1 MTITERGGSQD
12 AGPEQTEA
20 TTQEVTSAPAPRPK
34 PSAAKPK
41 PGAMRPGPRPAVPVS
56 APVVGTAPTS
66 DPHRFGRVDPD
77 GTVWLITASGER
89 TIGSW
94 QAGDAEAAFTHFGR
108 RFDDLHTEVV
118 LLETRLASGTGDA
131 RKIRSAAVSLAEGLG
146 DAHVLGDVDALA
158 ARLASIAEQADSASH
173 EEKARREELRAAQ
186 TARKEA
192 LAAEAEDIA
201 ANSTQWKAAGDRMRA
216 ILDEW
221 KTITGL
227 DRKVDDAL
235 WKRYSAARETF
246 NRRRGSHFAELDRE
260 RAGARQAKES
270 LCERAEALCD
280 STDWGPT
287 SATFR
292 ELLSEWKAAG
302 RASKD
307 VDDSLWQR
315 FKAAQDKFFSARNA
329 ATAERD
335 AEFRAN
341 AEAKEAL
348 LAEAERIDAS
358 DVDAARAA
366 LRAIGDRWDAIG
378 KVPRERAADLE
389 RRLRA
394 VEKKIRDA
402 PTGGVD
408 PEAQARADQF
418 RARAEQFERQAEK
431 AAAAGRTKD
440 AEQARASAEQWRQW
454 ADAAADAVSRK
465 R

>member
-1 MTITERGGSQD
+1 MTTTEPGGARDQNQNQPVSAQ
-12 AGPEQTEA
+12 EA
-20 TTQEVTSAPAPRPK
+20 APAPRPT
-34 PSAAKPK
+34 P
-41 PGAMRPGPRPAVPVS
+41 RPGRPVPRPVAPAT
-56 APVVGTAPTS
+56 APVVTVPSS

-94 QAGDAEAAFTHFGR
+94 QAGDPEAAFAHFGR

-118 LLETRLASGTGDA
+118 LLERRLASGAGDA
-131 RKIRSAAVSLAEGLG
+131 RKIRSAATTLAESLSE
-146 DAHVLGDVDALA
+146 AHVLGDVDSLA
-158 ARLASIAEQADSASH
+158 TRLAGLVEQADHASAQ
-173 EEKARREELRAAQ
+173 EKARREEHRAAQ

-192 LAAEAEDIA
+192 LAAEAEELA
-201 ANSTQWKAAGDRMRA
+201 ANSTQWKAAGDRLRA

-221 KTITGL
+221 KTINGL
-227 DRKVDDAL
+227 DRKTDDAL
-235 WKRYSAARETF
+235 WKRYSTARDTF

-260 RAGARQAKES
+260 RAGAKQAKEA
-270 LCERAEALCD
+270 LCVRAEELCD

-287 SATFR
+287 SALFR
-292 ELLSEWKAAG
+292 DLLAEWKAAG
-302 RASKD
+302 RAAKD
-307 VDDSLWQR
+307 VDDALWQR

-329 ATAERD
+329 ASAERD

-348 LAEAERIDAS
+348 LAEAEKIDTS
-358 DVDAARAA
+358 DLDAARAA
-366 LRAIGDRWDAIG
+366 LRSISDKWDAIG

-394 VEKKIRDA
+394 IEKKVRDA

-418 RARAEQFERQAEK
+418 RERAEQFERQAAK
-431 AAAAGRTKD
+431 AEAAGRTKD

-454 ADAAADAVSRK
+454 ADAAAEALGK
-465 R
+465 RRS

>member
-1 MTITERGGSQD
+1 M
-12 AGPEQTEA
+12 
-20 TTQEVTSAPAPRPK
+20 
-34 PSAAKPK
+34 
-41 PGAMRPGPRPAVPVS
+41 
-56 APVVGTAPTS
+56 VGTAPTC

-89 TIGSW
+89 MIGSW
-94 QAGDAEAAFTHFGR
+94 QAGDAEAAFAHFGR

-131 RKIRSAAVSLAEGLG
+131 RKIRSAAMTLAEGLP
-146 DAHVLGDVDALA
+146 DAHVLGDVDSLA
-158 ARLASIAEQADSASH
+158 GRLATIIEQADTATQ
-173 EEKARREELRAAQ
+173 EEKAKREELRATQ

-192 LAAEAEDIA
+192 LAAEAEELA
-201 ANSTQWKAAGDRMRA
+201 ANSTQWKAAGDRLRA

-270 LCERAEALCD
+270 LCERAEQLCD

-287 SATFR
+287 AATFR
-292 ELLSEWKAAG
+292 DLLTEWKAAG
-302 RASKD
+302 RAAKD

-348 LAEAERIDAS
+348 LAEAERIDTA
-358 DVDAARAA
+358 DLDAARAA
-366 LRAIGDRWDAIG
+366 LRAIGDKWDAIG
-378 KVPRERAADLE
+378 KVPRERAPELE

-394 VEKKIRDA
+394 VEKKIRDT

-454 ADAAADAVSRK
+454 ADAAADALSRK

>member
-1 MTITERGGSQD
+1 MTITEPGGSQD
-12 AGPEQTEA
+12 AGHQDTDPAQEA
-20 TTQEVTSAPAPRPK
+20 PSAPVPAPK
-34 PSAAKPK
+34 PSAAAKPK
-41 PGAMRPGPRPAVPVS
+41 PGPARPGPRPAVPVT

-77 GTVWLITASGER
+77 GTVWLITAAGER

-94 QAGDAEAAFTHFGR
+94 QAGDAEAAFVHFGR

-131 RKIRSAAVSLAEGLG
+131 RKIRSAATSLAEGLA
-146 DAHVLGDVDALA
+146 DAHVLGDVDSLA
-158 ARLASIAEQADSASH
+158 ARLAAIVDQADSATQ
-173 EEKARREELRAAQ
+173 EEKARREELRATQ

-201 ANSTQWKAAGDRMRA
+201 ANSTQWKAAGDRLRA

-260 RAGARQAKES
+260 RAGARQAKEA

-292 ELLSEWKAAG
+292 DLLTEWKGAG

-341 AEAKEAL
+341 AQAKEAL
-348 LAEAERIDAS
+348 LAEAERIDTS
-358 DVDAARAA
+358 DLDAARAA
-366 LRAIGDRWDAIG
+366 LRAIGDKWDAIG

-402 PTGGVD
+402 QTGGVD

-431 AAAAGRTKD
+431 AAAAGRTRD

-454 ADAAADAVSRK
+454 ADAAADALSRK